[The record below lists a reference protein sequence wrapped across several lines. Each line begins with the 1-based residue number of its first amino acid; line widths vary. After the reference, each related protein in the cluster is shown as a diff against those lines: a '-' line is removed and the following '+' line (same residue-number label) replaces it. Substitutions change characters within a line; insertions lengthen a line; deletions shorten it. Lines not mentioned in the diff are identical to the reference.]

1 MGKRNVEVGFYSLD
15 KQHLQARDEALK
27 QFKTQ
32 MKMVREDI
40 SEKYQMKLEKVS
52 VSVSIK
58 PLRSK
63 DL

>member
-15 KQHLQARDEALK
+15 KQHLQARDEVLK
-27 QFKTQ
+27 RFKTQ

-40 SEKYQMKLEKVS
+40 SEKYQMELEKVS

-58 PLRSK
+58 PLRNK